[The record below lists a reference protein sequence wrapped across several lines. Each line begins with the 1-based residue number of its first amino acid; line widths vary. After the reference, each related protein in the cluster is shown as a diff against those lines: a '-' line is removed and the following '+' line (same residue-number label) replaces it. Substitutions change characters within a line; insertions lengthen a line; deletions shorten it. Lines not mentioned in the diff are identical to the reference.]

1 VSVTVTFRVLYVFVA
16 MEIGSRR
23 ILHANVTEYPTSQWT
38 TQQSRQAFADQHGH
52 RFVLHD
58 RDSMFSS
65 SLDWAL
71 SDFGVRV
78 LKTPVQ
84 APKANAYCERLVGTI
99 RRECLDYMMPMNER
113 HLRRILNEFVAH
125 YNRGRPHSLWA
136 LGFRSQSE
144 RGFRPAATGIDFPTV
159 TESKRVL
166 YWAGCI
172 MNIAWKRR
180 LRSNGRSYC
189 GPHLL

>member
-1 VSVTVTFRVLYVFVA
+1 

-23 ILHANVTEYPTSQWT
+23 ILHANVTEHPTSEWT
-38 TQQSRQAFADQHGH
+38 TQQFREVFADPHGY

-58 RDSMFSS
+58 RDSIFSS

-78 LKTPVQ
+78 LRTPVQ

-113 HLRRILNEFVAH
+113 HLRRILKEFVAH
-125 YNRGRPHSLWA
+125 YNRGRPHSS
-136 LGFRSQSE
+136 LGPGTPEPIRAKI
-144 RGFRPAATGIDFPTV
+144 PASGYRHRLPNGYRIK
-159 TESKRVL
+159 SSSVL
-166 YWAGCI
+166 GGLHHEY
-172 MNIAWKRR
+172 R
-180 LRSNGRSYC
+180 LEKEAA
-189 GPHLL
+189 